1 MAETQARPGAAQVPI
16 LRRIATLA
24 WPPAVAGALA
34 AACVALH
41 FMRGAANAPWLA
53 AGVTAALACGLLLW
67 NRSRVQLLQLH
78 QLRDGL
84 ARLAAGES
92 GFRLAEG
99 DVADAALARDFNRM
113 AEALQAETRQ
123 YAKRLAQIIHTMPFA
138 CIVHDNNY
146 LVGTWNEAAERIFG
160 YSAAEAIGRS
170 TLDLIVPPERRDEVI
185 ERLRV
190 RRSGGQPRAGARV
203 ENVTRDGRRIQ
214 CEWHGAALTN
224 ERGETDGTVTMAI
237 DVTDR
242 VEGEEAL
249 KHSEERFRRLT
260 ALSSDWYWELDAEYR
275 FTAITGRERRESMDR
290 DSVLGSRRWEREE
303 LRPVGFTWDEHK
315 RDLDL
320 RKPFAHLVLAYSGP
334 DGDRAYWAISGEP
347 VFDRE
352 GRFTGYRGVGSD
364 ITQRYRIYALRAG
377 EKELFEQ
384 LAAGAPLSELMTLLC
399 HAVEAAL
406 ARRGVVSVNVV
417 DGDSLRFLAGPGLPD
432 AFLAAT
438 RRLPLDANLGCCP
451 PAALQDRLVASEDID
466 GDPRWNSYR
475 DVVTAAGFRAC
486 WSVPVHGAGGRVIAT
501 LAVYHEQPGEPL
513 AADRELSL
521 SAAGLAGVVIERYE
535 AENAL
540 RENEARYRSLVEGAQ
555 AGIFVHRDDVIEYV
569 NPAMVAMMRAPDGGA
584 LLGRRVDD
592 LLAPEFQ
599 PFARGRRLAMAA
611 GLTGA
616 GFAEMQVVRMD
627 GTRMD
632 VEIGSSVVSR
642 ERGIVIQAQVHDI
655 TARKWTEREV
665 MHLNESLEQ
674 RVAERTAEL
683 SAANREME
691 SFSYTVAHDLR
702 APLRAIDGFSR
713 MLRIDA
719 GERLDER
726 MRRDL
731 DTISSN
737 ARRMAELIDGLL
749 EFSRFSRGET
759 AHQRVATVQ
768 MVESV
773 IVEAPVPA
781 GGTRPQFSVG
791 PMPDLLGDAAMLRQ
805 VWVNLVSNAVKFT
818 SKRAGGKVVIE
829 SQVQEDG
836 GVVFTV
842 RDNGAGFDPAY
853 ADKLFGMFQRLHR
866 LEEFEGTGVGLA
878 IVKRVIER
886 HGGRVWAEGNLGQGA
901 SFHFSLPTGAIA
913 RQSVPG

>member
-1 MAETQARPGAAQVPI
+1 MAETQARQSAAQVPFS
-16 LRRIATLA
+16 RRIAMLK
-24 WPPAVAGALA
+24 WLPAASGALA
-34 AACVALH
+34 AAGAALH
-41 FMRGAANAPWLA
+41 FLRGAADA
-53 AGVTAALACGLLLW
+53 AGLALGAVAALACALLLW
-67 NRSRVQLLQLH
+67 NRARIQSR
-78 QLRDGL
+78 QLRLLCEGL

-92 GFRLAEG
+92 GFRLENAETWS
-99 DVADAALARDFNRM
+99 DTSARDFNRM
-113 AEALQAETRQ
+113 AETLQAETRQ
-123 YAKRLAQIIHTMPFA
+123 YAKRLAQIIQTMPFA

-146 LVGTWNEAAERIFG
+146 LISTWNEAAERIFG
-160 YSAAEAIGRS
+160 YSAAEALGRS
-170 TLDLIVPPERRDEVI
+170 TLDLIVPPERRQEVL
-185 ERLRV
+185 ERLRL
-190 RRSGGQPRAGARV
+190 RRSGGHPRAGARV
-203 ENVTRDGRRIQ
+203 ENITRDGRRIQ
-214 CEWHGAALTN
+214 CEWHGAMLSN

-242 VEGEEAL
+242 VEAEEAL

-275 FTAITGRERRESMDR
+275 FTAITGRERRQSMDR
-290 DSVLGSRRWEREE
+290 DSVIGSRRWERDE

-384 LAAGAPLSELMTLLC
+384 LAAGAPLGELMTLLC

-406 ARRGVVSVNVV
+406 ARRGVATVSVVEGNQ
-417 DGDSLRFLAGPGLPD
+417 LRYLAGPGLTD
-432 AFLAAT
+432 DF
-438 RRLPLDANLGCCP
+438 RERVRVLPLDEKLGCCP
-451 PAALQDRLVASEDID
+451 AAAVTGRIMVSEDIASD
-466 GDPRWNSYR
+466 ARWE
-475 DVVTAAGFRAC
+475 GFREDALDSGFAAC
-486 WSVPVHGAGGRVIAT
+486 WAVPIHGAGGRVIGT

-569 NPAMVAMMRAPDGGA
+569 NPAMVAMMRAPDAGA

-616 GFAEMQVVRMD
+616 GFAEMQVVRVD

-759 AHQRVATVQ
+759 ARQRVATVQ
-768 MVESV
+768 MVEAV
-773 IVEAPVPA
+773 ILEAPVPV

-805 VWVNLVSNAVKFT
+805 VWVNLISNAVKFT
-818 SKRAGGKVVIE
+818 SKRSGGKVVIE
-829 SQVQEDG
+829 SQPQEGG

-886 HGGRVWAEGNLGQGA
+886 HGGRVWAEGSLGQGA
-901 SFHFSLPTGAIA
+901 SFHFSLPAGAVERQGVTG
-913 RQSVPG
+913 